1 MHIQKRTKVGKEIKM
16 RSQVKINGENNRIL
30 IKLNEEASQEEI
42 IESIKKKLVSLKKL
56 YKEENNPIL
65 ITGKILKQSEML
77 EIRNLINSKIDVKV
91 DFDSPKTLGLHGIKK
106 TFDKEIES
114 SETKFFRGSVRSGQR
129 IEYEGSI
136 VILGDVNGGAE
147 IIAGDNV
154 IVVGVLRGLAHAGA
168 NGNKKAIIA
177 AASIECKQIRIA
189 DIIKEMEEEKDE
201 EGNIIIP
208 TRKTYASVEGE
219 EIILE

>member
-1 MHIQKRTKVGKEIKM
+1 M
-16 RSQVKINGENNRIL
+16 RSSVKINGEKDKIL
-30 IKLNEEASQEEI
+30 IKLKEEATQEDI
-42 IESIKKKLVSLKKL
+42 IESLKKKLSDLKKL
-56 YKEENNPIL
+56 YKEEEMPIF
-65 ITGKILKQSEML
+65 ITGKILKNSEML
-77 EIRNLINSKIDVKV
+77 EIKNLINSKINVKV

-106 TFDKEIES
+106 PFDKEIES
-114 SETKFFRGSVRSGQR
+114 SDTKFFRGSVRSGQR

-136 VILGDVNGGAE
+136 VVLGDVNGGAE

-154 IVVGVLRGLAHAGA
+154 IIVGVLRGLAHAGA
-168 NGNKKAIIA
+168 KGNKKAIIA

-189 DIIKEMEEEKDE
+189 NIIKEMEDEYDE
-201 EGNIIIP
+201 EGNLIIS

>member
-1 MHIQKRTKVGKEIKM
+1 M
-16 RSQVKINGENNRIL
+16 RSCVKINGENNRIL

-42 IESIKKKLVSLKKL
+42 IEAIKKKLTNLKKL
-56 YKEENNPIL
+56 YKEENNPIFV
-65 ITGKILKQSEML
+65 TGKILKKSEML
-77 EIRNLINSKIDVKV
+77 EIKNLITSKIDVKV

-106 TFDKEIES
+106 SFDKEIES
-114 SETKFFRGSVRSGQR
+114 SETKFFRGSIRSGQR

-168 NGNKKAIIA
+168 YGNKKAIIA
-177 AASIECKQIRIA
+177 AASIESKQIRIS

-201 EGNIIIP
+201 NGNIIIP

-219 EIILE
+219 GIILE